1 MLIDKPDWITHGDGV
16 QPIFSVDVHPDG
28 NRLASAG
35 GDGMV
40 VLWSVGHIFSKL
52 RGNNNN
58 KKKRLK
64 KKAEAGQNGSKD
76 DQANGEK
83 ENMLPEN
90 GSQGSARGHGSNGVV
105 GSAAVEYTNTKVER
119 VATLA
124 DHRGHPVNVARFS
137 NSGRFVASGGDNHLV
152 LIHELRPSNA
162 IVGGSRNIQF
172 SNGSS
177 FGSQA
182 VKNVE
187 NWVLCNTL
195 TGHSNNVVDLG
206 WCPDDSMVASC
217 SLDNTVRIWDTLRG
231 TVLTVLQEHTSFV
244 KGVVWDPVGKY
255 IASQSDDRSVVVR
268 TVEGWETVACIKEPF
283 EKAVWNTFSTR
294 LDWCPD
300 GSHITAVNT
309 YQSPKNTAAI
319 LMRGSWERSHDYVGH
334 KGPVVASRF
343 NPRLFRVVSDEDKSK
358 TYVASCI
365 ALGAQD
371 NKVTVWL
378 SQKARP
384 VLVAKTFFN
393 QSVVDLCWSPDGLT
407 LFAAS
412 IDGTVAVFSFEEK
425 ELGER
430 LSAKEVQDIMK
441 DSYGT
446 ARLDR
451 MGVAE
456 DPALMELQEEDLTS
470 VAAMKKSTEAKK
482 AVQKKRPA
490 PQPSASPAKPAVLV
504 QTETVRAS
512 DGKRRIAPVPVGGAG
527 GPIQTQRLGPSNSAA
542 VPASPKKVAKKAKVA
557 VPPGSRDKPRSSSS
571 FRFDQEAF
579 AAAAAKARPVII
591 PPACKETRPR
601 LSVKVSQNRICEVQ
615 NTEKDIAG
623 VPKELRISA
632 TVQCLES
639 TSCLWS
645 DKHLGNTVDVVSGC
659 EEYLALGLGRGIL
672 QVYSKQG
679 RRMWP
684 PLSLGSPLAFME
696 MKRVAGGEGDLMGA
710 LILLAVTTDG
720 KLWCWDL
727 EREVCK
733 LQSDV
738 VPVALGE
745 GSYRVKLVRLSEKGL
760 PLVVLDSNHALVY
773 SSKFST
779 WVRVA
784 DGSHLYSEFASG
796 ITQLGGSALS
806 PGGCGEELNTLQTQ
820 AQAQMA
826 RSAGGAAARTLNM
839 VTAAEQRRAT
849 GRHLEFMSQAAES
862 LGDEATEVDWW
873 CKLVK
878 FLAQEGDQ
886 GKLREILDKFLQSDR
901 KKMKSIL
908 SAIASV
914 RSMQRLVTEYLD
926 IVNSE

>member
-1 MLIDKPDWITHGDGV
+1 
-16 QPIFSVDVHPDG
+16 
-28 NRLASAG
+28 
-35 GDGMV
+35 
-40 VLWSVGHIFSKL
+40 
-52 RGNNNN
+52 
-58 KKKRLK
+58 
-64 KKAEAGQNGSKD
+64 
-76 DQANGEK
+76 
-83 ENMLPEN
+83 
-90 GSQGSARGHGSNGVV
+90 
-105 GSAAVEYTNTKVER
+105 
-119 VATLA
+119 
-124 DHRGHPVNVARFS
+124 
-137 NSGRFVASGGDNHLV
+137 
-152 LIHELRPSNA
+152 
-162 IVGGSRNIQF
+162 
-172 SNGSS
+172 
-177 FGSQA
+177 
-182 VKNVE
+182 
-187 NWVLCNTL
+187 
-195 TGHSNNVVDLG
+195 
-206 WCPDDSMVASC
+206 
-217 SLDNTVRIWDTLRG
+217 
-231 TVLTVLQEHTSFV
+231 
-244 KGVVWDPVGKY
+244 
-255 IASQSDDRSVVVR
+255 
-268 TVEGWETVACIKEPF
+268 
-283 EKAVWNTFSTR
+283 
-294 LDWCPD
+294 
-300 GSHITAVNT
+300 
-309 YQSPKNTAAI
+309 
-319 LMRGSWERSHDYVGH
+319 
-334 KGPVVASRF
+334 
-343 NPRLFRVVSDEDKSK
+343 
-358 TYVASCI
+358 
-365 ALGAQD
+365 
-371 NKVTVWL
+371 
-378 SQKARP
+378 
-384 VLVAKTFFN
+384 
-393 QSVVDLCWSPDGLT
+393 
-407 LFAAS
+407 
-412 IDGTVAVFSFEEK
+412 
-425 ELGER
+425 
-430 LSAKEVQDIMK
+430 
-441 DSYGT
+441 
-446 ARLDR
+446 
-451 MGVAE
+451 
-456 DPALMELQEEDLTS
+456 
-470 VAAMKKSTEAKK
+470 
-482 AVQKKRPA
+482 
-490 PQPSASPAKPAVLV
+490 
-504 QTETVRAS
+504 
-512 DGKRRIAPVPVGGAG
+512 
-527 GPIQTQRLGPSNSAA
+527 
-542 VPASPKKVAKKAKVA
+542 
-557 VPPGSRDKPRSSSS
+557 
-571 FRFDQEAF
+571 
-579 AAAAAKARPVII
+579 
-591 PPACKETRPR
+591 
-601 LSVKVSQNRICEVQ
+601 
-615 NTEKDIAG
+615 
-623 VPKELRISA
+623 
-632 TVQCLES
+632 
-639 TSCLWS
+639 LWS